1 MLWRDS
7 DQQQGF
13 CRQHFEALR
22 MQLCCDLFP
31 LLVPMQVSRGGW
43 GAPVAGYTLS
53 YKTKQ
58 HSEAQIKQF
67 SFTGLADE
75 LSAFAEQVRA
85 GSILHLSGHALF

>member
-1 MLWRDS
+1 MVQPR
-7 DQQQGF
+7 
-13 CRQHFEALR
+13 
-22 MQLCCDLFP
+22 CDLSH

-43 GAPVAGYTLS
+43 GAPRAGYTLS
-53 YKTKQ
+53 FKSKQ

-85 GSILHLSGHALF
+85 GNCLHLSGHVLF